1 MYFTK
6 SLVIMSSAFN
16 NPLIKFV
23 FYGNY
28 FYGICAIALS
38 IEATLQ
44 QHFPLNNLYYFLAL
58 FCATVVYYSHAYIT
72 EIPINSTNERTLWYK
87 QNKKLVVASQV
98 ILTLILCI
106 YSIIFLQH
114 HWLSLLN
121 ITRLQIILILIFPL
135 VGLLY
140 YGVSG
145 TRYSLRNIG
154 WLKPFVIG
162 FAWAGLVTFYPI
174 IFNSLAENTVFE
186 LRIISLLLFLK
197 NFMFVS
203 VLCIMFD
210 IKDYVSD
217 KELNLHTFAVKFG
230 LEKTILF
237 VILPLCTI
245 GLGTFMWYGVNQNF
259 HLIRIILNVLPFLL
273 VLLTAYSLHL
283 RRSILY
289 YLVVV
294 DGLMLLKGIC
304 GSVGMIFF
312 N

>member
-1 MYFTK
+1 
-6 SLVIMSSAFN
+6 MSSASS
-16 NPLIKFV
+16 NPVIKFI

-44 QHFPLNNLYYFLAL
+44 QHFPLTNLYYFLAL

-72 EIPINSTNERTLWYK
+72 EIPANITNERTLWYK
-87 QNKKLVVASQV
+87 QNRKYVVASQV
-98 ILTLILCI
+98 LLTLIVCV
-106 YSIIFLQH
+106 YGTIFLQN
-114 HWLSLLN
+114 HWSSLLD
-121 ITRLQIILILIFPL
+121 ITPLQILLTLIFPL

-154 WLKPFVIG
+154 WLKPFVIS
-162 FAWAGLVTFYPI
+162 FAWAGLVTFYPVI
-174 IFNSLAENTVFE
+174 INSLTQNTVFE
-186 LRIISLLLFLK
+186 LTVISLLLFIK

-217 KELNLHTFAVKFG
+217 AELNLHTFAVKFG

-245 GLGTFMWYGVNQNF
+245 GLGTFMWYGLNQNF
-259 HLIRIILNVLPFLL
+259 HPIRVILNVLPFLL

-294 DGLMLLKGIC
+294 DGLMLLKGVC